1 MKEGDI
7 MAEGEKMT
15 FAERRRQASISQFE
29 KEIRR
34 VNQRLVNIKKSM
46 GQGSVYND
54 YVTRLEKLF
63 GTSHKDLIDVNSSTG
78 SIKIDYKKAAQY
90 LAYSRQ
96 NKRSMAHAA
105 LKSVPTVKQLK
116 QETAKQI
123 EATNWKKV
131 TSSQVNASHESTST
145 FKEAL
150 YGFYDL
156 IAGNDYRAIL
166 LPEMYRDNHGDVSD
180 ADREVAHK
188 LLKVYENLGSN
199 VLSTASKYELEEIR
213 VNALKEIG
221 VIKS

>member
-1 MKEGDI
+1 MP
-7 MAEGEKMT
+7 EKMS
-15 FAERRRQASISQFE
+15 FAEKRRQASISQFE

-46 GQGSVYND
+46 GQNNVYND

-63 GTSHKDLIDVNSSTG
+63 GPAHKDLIDVSPSTG
-78 SIKIDYKKAAQY
+78 TVKIDYKKAAQY
-90 LAYSRQ
+90 FAYSRQ
-96 NKRSMAHAA
+96 NKKSMAHAA

-123 EATNWKKV
+123 GATNWKKV
-131 TSSQVNASHESTST
+131 TSAQINASHETTST

-150 YGFYDL
+150 YGFYNL
-156 IAGNDYRAIL
+156 IAGNDYREIL
-166 LPEMYRDNHGDVSD
+166 LPEMYRNNHGDVSD
-180 ADREVAHK
+180 ADREIAQK
-188 LLKVYENLGSN
+188 LMGVYENIGSD

-221 VIKS
+221 VISK